1 MTFKEINN
9 LELSSDLK
17 DLIKS
22 IYYKEYMKE
31 IDDNEEIRK
40 NLIADIG
47 KMIM

>member
-9 LELSSDLK
+9 LELSNDLK

-31 IDDNEEIRK
+31 IDDNNETRK
-40 NLIADIG
+40 KFIEDI
-47 KMIM
+47 KKIIK

>member
-9 LELSSDLK
+9 LELSNVLK

>member
-9 LELSSDLK
+9 LELSNDLK

-31 IDDNEEIRK
+31 IDDNNEIRK